1 MEFKLATHRSNEM
14 KPEVIKML
22 PKNYF
27 QRNGE
32 LCKHALKEFFPY
44 FYNTHLY
51 RTLDGSWIDRQK

>member
-27 QRNGE
+27 
-32 LCKHALKEFFPY
+32 KKERLVGTGY
-44 FYNTHLY
+44 VNIL
-51 RTLDGSWIDRQK
+51 

>member
-27 QRNGE
+27 KKERAASWYR
-32 LCKHALKEFFPY
+32 LCKHSLKEFFPY

-51 RTLDGSWIDRQK
+51 RTLDGS